1 MKTTW
6 HMQCFQ
12 KNSGGYRSMSEQIT
26 VHLNILKKMENVM
39 VMKMDLEMLSEN
51 IKVYIF
57 LEKKLSLWHFF

>member
-26 VHLNILKKMENVM
+26 VHLNILKKLENVM
-39 VMKMDLEMLSEN
+39 IIKMDLKMLSEN
-51 IKVYIF
+51 IKIYNF
-57 LEKKLSLWHFF
+57 LAKEIESLP